1 MLNLEEFEVIKK
13 EENEYYYK
21 FTVVAKDRPYV
32 CTQCLWDEVE
42 LDLGDIFIDENKG
55 KKFIIHSSKERE
67 ITDIPIHGKPV
78 KIILKHSRYKC
89 PCCGKTFY
97 QPFHCI
103 ERNDKVTLRLKH
115 YIQQQSLRKPFL
127 EVGYDCGLSHTS
139 VRKYFKEQ
147 IEVLDK
153 ERNIKAPRV
162 LGIDE
167 AHLNKKMRGVFT
179 DTENNKLL
187 EITEDNLK
195 RTVKQTIQSM
205 EGYEDI
211 EVVTIDMWS
220 GYRYAC
226 RELIPKATVV
236 VDKFHVIQYA
246 QKALDTVRKQVKS
259 NLTGD
264 RKKLLT
270 NDRWVLLKNK
280 EDLKEKDI
288 ILRDT
293 WFDEFPELGIA
304 YWLKETL
311 RDIYTSKDRYEAF
324 QRYYEWECR
333 IPDDMKPF
341 KDLQRTYDNNK
352 QEIFDYFLQ
361 PYTNA
366 YTESVNNIIKSIEKA
381 GKGYSYEVLRAK
393 VLYGTS
399 ATKRPK
405 FSREMKMRTFF
416 KTTDLNEC
424 NPTFITLDGFEVDL
438 NEFRIN
444 L

>member
-1 MLNLEEFEVIKK
+1 MKL
-13 EENEYYYK
+13 
-21 FTVVAKDRPYV
+21 
-32 CTQCLWDEVE
+32 
-42 LDLGDIFIDENKG
+42 KG
-55 KKFIIHSSKERE
+55 
-67 ITDIPIHGKPV
+67 
-78 KIILKHSRYKC
+78 
-89 PCCGKTFY
+89 
-97 QPFHCI
+97 
-103 ERNDKVTLRLKH
+103 
-115 YIQQQSLRKPFL
+115 
-127 EVGYDCGLSHTS
+127 
-139 VRKYFKEQ
+139 
-147 IEVLDK
+147 
-153 ERNIKAPRV
+153 
-162 LGIDE
+162 
-167 AHLNKKMRGVFT
+167 
-179 DTENNKLL
+179 
-187 EITEDNLK
+187 
-195 RTVKQTIQSM
+195 
-205 EGYEDI
+205 
-211 EVVTIDMWS
+211 

-293 WFDEFPELGIA
+293 WFDEFPELGMA

-333 IPDDMKPF
+333 IPDDFKPF

-352 QEIFDYFLQ
+352 QEIFNYFLQ

-366 YTESVNNIIKSIEKA
+366 YTESVNNVIKSIEKA

-393 VLYGTS
+393 VLYGTN

-416 KTTDLNEC
+416 KTTDLNEHKSR
-424 NPTFITLDGFEVDL
+424 TIELDGFEVDL
-438 NEFRIN
+438 NEFKIN

>member
-1 MLNLEEFEVIKK
+1 MKQRGGRMINLPEFEVIKK

-21 FTVVAKDRPYV
+21 FTVIAKERPFV
-32 CTQCLWDEVE
+32 CTQCLWDETPIM
-42 LDLGDIFIDENKG
+42 GDN
-55 KKFIIHSSKERE
+55 KKFTIHSSKERQ
-67 ITDIPIHGKPV
+67 IHDIPIHGKPV
-78 KIILKHSRYKC
+78 ILMLKHNRYKC
-89 PCCGKTFY
+89 PCCNKTFY
-97 QPFHCI
+97 QPFHAI

-139 VRKYFKEQ
+139 VRKYFKEE
-147 IEVLDK
+147 IARLDA

-195 RTVKQTIQSM
+195 RTVKHTIQNM

-236 VDKFHVIQYA
+236 VDKFHVVQYA
-246 QKALDTVRKQVKS
+246 NNALDKVRKELKHS
-259 NLTGD
+259 LCKD
-264 RKKLLT
+264 RTRILR

-280 EDLKEKDI
+280 EDLSEKDI
-288 ILRDT
+288 MLRDT
-293 WFDEFPELGIA
+293 WFDEFPELGVA

-311 RDIYTSKDRYEAF
+311 RDIYIESKDRYEAF
-324 QRYYEWECR
+324 QRFYEWECR
-333 IPDDMKPF
+333 IPDDFKAF
-341 KDLQRTYDNNK
+341 KDLQNTYNNNK
-352 QEIFDYFLQ
+352 QEIFNYFLQ

-366 YTESVNNIIKSIEKA
+366 YTESINNVIKSIEKA

-393 VLYGTS
+393 VLYGTT

-405 FSREMKMRTFF
+405 FSKDMKMTTFF
-416 KTTDLNEC
+416 KTINQVKYKPKVIELN
-424 NPTFITLDGFEVDL
+424 GFEVDL
-438 NEFRIN
+438 DEFK
-444 L
+444 LKL

>member
-1 MLNLEEFEVIKK
+1 MLNLQEFEVIKK

-21 FTVVAKDRPYV
+21 FTVVAKDRPFV
-32 CTQCLWDEVE
+32 CTQCLWDELPIMGE
-42 LDLGDIFIDENKG
+42 DR
-55 KKFIIHSSKERE
+55 KFIIHSSKERE

-127 EVGYDCGLSHTS
+127 EVAYDCGLSHTS

-195 RTVKQTIQSM
+195 RTVKQTIKSM

-259 NLTGD
+259 NLTSD

-280 EDLKEKDI
+280 EDLKEKDR

-293 WFDEFPELGIA
+293 RFEEFP
-304 YWLKETL
+304 
-311 RDIYTSKDRYEAF
+311 
-324 QRYYEWECR
+324 
-333 IPDDMKPF
+333 
-341 KDLQRTYDNNK
+341 
-352 QEIFDYFLQ
+352 
-361 PYTNA
+361 
-366 YTESVNNIIKSIEKA
+366 
-381 GKGYSYEVLRAK
+381 
-393 VLYGTS
+393 
-399 ATKRPK
+399 
-405 FSREMKMRTFF
+405 
-416 KTTDLNEC
+416 
-424 NPTFITLDGFEVDL
+424 
-438 NEFRIN
+438 
-444 L
+444 

>member
-1 MLNLEEFEVIKK
+1 MLNLSEFEVIKR

-21 FTVVAKDRPYV
+21 FTIIAKERPFV
-32 CTQCLWDEVE
+32 CTQCLWDETPI
-42 LDLGDIFIDENKG
+42 LGDNKR
-55 KKFIIHSSKERE
+55 FTIHSSKERQLF
-67 ITDIPIHGKPV
+67 DIPIHGKPV
-78 KIILKHSRYKC
+78 VLILKHNRYKC
-89 PCCGKTFY
+89 PCCNKTFY
-97 QPFHCI
+97 QPFHAI

-139 VRKYFKEQ
+139 VRKYFKEE
-147 IEVLDK
+147 IARLDA

-195 RTVKQTIQSM
+195 RTVKHTIQNM

-236 VDKFHVIQYA
+236 VDKFHVVQYA
-246 QKALDTVRKQVKS
+246 NNALDKVRKELKHS
-259 NLTGD
+259 LCKD
-264 RKKLLT
+264 RTRILR

-280 EDLKEKDI
+280 EDLSEKDI
-288 ILRDT
+288 MLRDT
-293 WFDEFPELGIA
+293 WFDEFPELGVA

-311 RDIYTSKDRYEAF
+311 RDIYIESKDRYEAF
-324 QRYYEWECR
+324 QRFYEWECR
-333 IPDDMKPF
+333 IPDDFKAF
-341 KDLQRTYDNNK
+341 KDLQNTYNNNK
-352 QEIFDYFLQ
+352 QEIFNYFLQ

-366 YTESVNNIIKSIEKA
+366 YTESINNVIKSIEKA

-393 VLYGTS
+393 VLYGTT

-405 FSREMKMRTFF
+405 FTKDMPMTVLY
-416 KTTDLNEC
+416 KTVESIEYKPRLIE
-424 NPTFITLDGFEVDL
+424 LEGFEVDL
-438 NEFRIN
+438 NEFEIN

>member
-1 MLNLEEFEVIKK
+1 MLNLQEFEVIKK

-21 FTVVAKDRPYV
+21 FTVVAKERPFM
-32 CTQCLWDEVE
+32 CTQCMWDEVPII
-42 LDLGDIFIDENKG
+42 GDN
-55 KKFIIHSSKERE
+55 KKFIIHSTKERE
-67 ITDIPIHGKPV
+67 ISDVPIHGKPV
-78 KIILKHSRYKC
+78 KIILRHSRYKC

-97 QPFHCI
+97 QPFFCI
-103 ERNDKVTLRLKH
+103 ERNDKVTIRLKQ

-139 VRKYFKEQ
+139 VRTYFKEQ
-147 IEVLDK
+147 VEVLDG

-195 RTVKQTIQSM
+195 RTVKQTIQNM
-205 EGYEDI
+205 EGYENI

-236 VDKFHVIQYA
+236 VDKFHVVQYA
-246 QKALDTVRKQVKS
+246 QRALDTIRKQVKS
-259 NLTGD
+259 DLPID
-264 RKKLLT
+264 RKKILT
-270 NDRWVLLKNK
+270 NDRWVLLRNK
-280 EDLKEKDI
+280 EDLKEKDV
-288 ILRDT
+288 ILRNT
-293 WFDEFPELGIA
+293 WFEEFPELGIA

-311 RDIYTSKDRYEAF
+311 RDIYIESADRYEAF

-333 IPDDMKPF
+333 IPDDFKAF
-341 KDLQRTYDNNK
+341 KDLQKTYNNNK
-352 QEIFDYFLQ
+352 QEIFNYFLQ

-393 VLYGTS
+393 VLYGTN

-405 FSREMKMRTFF
+405 FSKEMKMHTFF
-416 KTTDLNEC
+416 KTFDNLLEDFKV
-424 NPTFITLDGFEVDL
+424 PTIEMDGFEVDL
-438 NEFRIN
+438 NEFK
-444 L
+444 LKL

>member
-1 MLNLEEFEVIKK
+1 MINLPEFEVIKK

-21 FTVVAKDRPYV
+21 FTVVAKDRPFV
-32 CTQCLWDEVE
+32 CTQCLWDETPI
-42 LDLGDIFIDENKG
+42 LGDNKR
-55 KKFIIHSSKERE
+55 FTIHSSKERQ
-67 ITDIPIHGKPV
+67 IHDIPIHGKPV
-78 KIILKHSRYKC
+78 ILMLKHNRYKC
-89 PCCGKTFY
+89 PCCNKTFY
-97 QPFHCI
+97 QPFYCI

-139 VRKYFKEQ
+139 VRKYFKEE
-147 IEVLDK
+147 IARLDA

-195 RTVKQTIQSM
+195 RTVKHTIQNM

-226 RELIPKATVV
+226 RELIPNATIV
-236 VDKFHVIQYA
+236 VDKFHVVQYA
-246 QKALDTVRKQVKS
+246 NTALDKVRKELKHS
-259 NLTGD
+259 LCKD
-264 RKKLLT
+264 RTRILR

-280 EDLKEKDI
+280 EDLSEKDI
-288 ILRDT
+288 MLRDT
-293 WFDEFPELGIA
+293 WFDEFPELGVA

-311 RDIYTSKDRYEAF
+311 RDIYIESKDRYEAF
-324 QRYYEWECR
+324 QRFYEWECR
-333 IPDDMKPF
+333 IPDDFKAF
-341 KDLQRTYDNNK
+341 KDLQNTYNNNK
-352 QEIFDYFLQ
+352 QEIFNYFLQ

-366 YTESVNNIIKSIEKA
+366 YTESINNVIKSIEKA

-393 VLYGTS
+393 VLYGTT

-405 FSREMKMRTFF
+405 FTKDMPMTVLY
-416 KTTDLNEC
+416 KTVEPIKYKPRLIE
-424 NPTFITLDGFEVDL
+424 LEGFEVDL
-438 NEFRIN
+438 NEFEIN